1 MRMQLC
7 SSFHLPSYL
16 LNFSPSS
23 YVRRYHKELEMQNRI
38 EDDLREAILFH
49 GHLCPGLALGFR
61 VAKAALREL
70 KADRPRD
77 EELAAIVEN
86 DSCAADA
93 VQSVTGCTFGKGNL
107 IFNDYGKHVY
117 TFFNRRTG
125 QGIRISEDYRGFEGD
140 QRYPELKKK
149 QEAGEDVSRE
159 MTEYKMDKAAAIL
172 RADEKEIMTI
182 VPVVSQPP
190 HEARIHGSARCS
202 LCGEKFME
210 SRGRV
215 KNGKIVCIPCFEKE

>member
-1 MRMQLC
+1 MTDI
-7 SSFHLPSYL
+7 F
-16 LNFSPSS
+16 
-23 YVRRYHKELEMQNRI
+23 
-38 EDDLREAILFH
+38 DTDLRDTVQFH

-77 EELAAIVEN
+77 EELVAIVEN

-93 VQSVTGCTFGKGNL
+93 VQYITGCTFGKGNF
-107 IFNDYGKHVY
+107 IFRDYGKHVY

-125 QGIRISEDYRGFEGD
+125 QGMRISEDYRGFEDD
-140 QRYPELKKK
+140 QRFPELKKR
-149 QEAGEDVSRE
+149 QEAGEDVSRA
-159 MTEYKMDKAAAIL
+159 MMEYKMDKAAAIL
-172 RADEKEIMTI
+172 RADEKEILTI
-182 VPVVSQPP
+182 EQLSAQPP
-190 HEARIHGSARCS
+190 REAKIRGSARCS

-215 KNGKIVCIPCFEKE
+215 KSGKIVCIPCFEKE

>member
-1 MRMQLC
+1 
-7 SSFHLPSYL
+7 
-16 LNFSPSS
+16 
-23 YVRRYHKELEMQNRI
+23 MQNAH
-38 EDDLREAILFH
+38 DTDLRDAIQFH
-49 GHLCPGLALGFR
+49 GHLCPGLALGYR

-77 EELAAIVEN
+77 EELVAIVEN

-93 VQSVTGCTFGKGNL
+93 IQFITGCTFGKGNL
-107 IFNDYGKHVY
+107 IFRDYGKHVY
-117 TFFNRRTG
+117 SFFNRRTG

-140 QRYPELKKK
+140 SRFPELRKR

-159 MTEYKMDKAAAIL
+159 MQTYKMEKAAAIL
-172 RADEKEIMTI
+172 NAEEKEIFAIT
-182 VPVVSQPP
+182 PVTTPP
-190 HEARIHGSARCS
+190 PQEARIRGSVRCA

-215 KNGKIVCIPCFEKE
+215 KNGKIVCMTCFEQE

>member
-1 MRMQLC
+1 MLD
-7 SSFHLPSYL
+7 
-16 LNFSPSS
+16 NF
-23 YVRRYHKELEMQNRI
+23 
-38 EDDLREAILFH
+38 DADLRDTVQFH

-77 EELAAIVEN
+77 EELVAIVEN

-93 VQSVTGCTFGKGNL
+93 VQYITGCTFGKGNF
-107 IFNDYGKHVY
+107 IFRDYGKHVY

-125 QGIRISEDYRGFEGD
+125 RGIRISEDYRGFEDD
-140 QRYPELKKK
+140 QRFPELKKR
-149 QEAGEDVSRE
+149 QEAGEDVSRA
-159 MTEYKMDKAAAIL
+159 MMEYKMDKAAAIL
-172 RADEKEIMTI
+172 RADEKEILTI
-182 VPVVSQPP
+182 EQLSAQPP
-190 HEARIHGSARCS
+190 REAKIRGSARCS

-215 KNGKIVCIPCFEKE
+215 KSGKIVCIPCFEKE

>member
-1 MRMQLC
+1 MLD
-7 SSFHLPSYL
+7 
-16 LNFSPSS
+16 NF
-23 YVRRYHKELEMQNRI
+23 
-38 EDDLREAILFH
+38 DADLRDTVQFH

-77 EELAAIVEN
+77 EELVAIVEN

-93 VQSVTGCTFGKGNL
+93 VQYITGCTFGKGNF
-107 IFNDYGKHVY
+107 IFRDYGKHVY

-125 QGIRISEDYRGFEGD
+125 QGMRISEDYRGFEDD
-140 QRYPELKKK
+140 QRFPELKKR
-149 QEAGEDVSRE
+149 QDAGEDVSRA
-159 MTEYKMDKAAAIL
+159 MMEYKMDKAAAIL
-172 RADEKEIMTI
+172 RADEKEILTI
-182 VPVVSQPP
+182 EQLSAQPP
-190 HEARIHGSARCS
+190 REAKIRGSARCS

-215 KNGKIVCIPCFEKE
+215 KSGKIVCIPCFEKE